1 MLAFLRGVFITFVL
15 LLIVDAIYLFAM
27 KDKFNNLVRSIQFE
41 HIDLKIY
48 AAILC
53 YLCIATVIQYFII
66 LKKESVK
73 TAGVLGMLIYG
84 IFDFTNLAIF
94 NKWTLIMSIM
104 DITWGGMLF
113 ATVTI
118 ILRNFEF

>member
-1 MLAFLRGVFITFVL
+1 M
-15 LLIVDAIYLFAM
+15 DAN
-27 KDKFNNLVRSIQFE
+27 KN
-41 HIDLKIY
+41 
-48 AAILC
+48 
-53 YLCIATVIQYFII
+53 VINQMTTLPTI
-66 LKKESVK
+66 K

-94 NKWTLIMSIM
+94 NKLTVIMSIM

>member
-1 MLAFLRGVFITFVL
+1 MTTLPTI
-15 LLIVDAIYLFAM
+15 
-27 KDKFNNLVRSIQFE
+27 
-41 HIDLKIY
+41 
-48 AAILC
+48 
-53 YLCIATVIQYFII
+53 
-66 LKKESVK
+66 K

-94 NKWTLIMSIM
+94 NKLTVIMSIM